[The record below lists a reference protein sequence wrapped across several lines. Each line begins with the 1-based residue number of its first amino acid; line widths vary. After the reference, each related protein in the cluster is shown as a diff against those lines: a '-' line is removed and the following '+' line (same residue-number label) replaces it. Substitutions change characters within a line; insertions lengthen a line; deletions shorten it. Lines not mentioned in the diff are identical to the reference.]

1 MLFTG
6 LMITKDGP
14 KTLEYNVRFG
24 DPETQTLLP
33 LLKTD
38 LSEIMTACTERWL
51 SGITVEVNL
60 GYAATVVASAGGYP
74 GKYER
79 GEIIECTGTQP
90 GTVVFHAGTSF
101 ESGIVKSSGGRV
113 IAVTSIAPT
122 IEDAITRAYSG
133 MGSIKFPNMY
143 FRTDIGHRALKRAR
157 LSPADTPGCEPSAYD
172 LAGVSISS
180 GNSLV
185 RRIKP
190 IVAATAVPGTSA
202 DIGGFGGVFD
212 LELAGYAKAPILVST
227 NDGVGTKLMIAHIM
241 NIHDTIGI
249 DLVAMSVN
257 DLVVQGAKPLF
268 FLDCFT
274 CSKLIVDIAADFVK
288 GVCTGCIDAGCALVG
303 GETAEMPGIFSG
315 NASTYDVVGSATG
328 AIPRG
333 QKILPDIASIKEGD
347 ILLGLASN
355 GCHSNGFSLIRKIVE
370 KAGLSYHDR
379 APWESTNK
387 SVGESF
393 LTPTKI
399 YVNSILKIVNEN
411 LVKAMAHITGGGLIE
426 NIPRMLPDHLKAEV
440 DCETWPLPKVF
451 EWLKKTGELE
461 NLELATVFNTG
472 LGMVVV
478 LTAENVDEAVR
489 QLESAGEK
497 VYIIG
502 RLSKREGVPRVVM
515 RNMEQAWN

>member
-6 LMITKDGP
+6 LMITKEGP

-51 SGITVEVNL
+51 SRVTVEVNV

-79 GEIIECTGTQP
+79 GKIIQFASIQP
-90 GTVVFHAGTSF
+90 GTMVFHAGTSF
-101 ESGIVKSSGGRV
+101 ESATIRSAGGRV

-122 IEDAITRAYSG
+122 LESAIARAYNG
-133 MGSIKFPNMY
+133 MGSIKFSNMH
-143 FRTDIGHRALKRAR
+143 FRTDIGYRALKRAPT
-157 LSPADTPGCEPSAYD
+157 SPAGPPGCEPSAYD

-180 GNSLV
+180 GNELV
-185 RRIKP
+185 KHIKA

-212 LELAGYAKAPILVST
+212 LELAGYPGAPTLVSAT
-227 NDGVGTKLMIAHIM
+227 DGVGTKLMIAHAM
-241 NIHDTIGI
+241 NIHDTVGI

-288 GVCTGCIDAGCALVG
+288 GVCTGCIDAGCSLIG
-303 GETAEMPGIFSG
+303 GETAEMPGIFPKDA
-315 NASTYDVVGSATG
+315 NTYDVVGSATG

-333 QKILPDIASIKEGD
+333 RKMLPDTASMKEGD

-370 KAGLSYHDR
+370 KAGLSYHEG
-379 APWESTNK
+379 APWESTDK
-387 SVGESF
+387 SIGESL

-399 YVNSILKIVNEN
+399 YVNPILRIVNEN
-411 LVKAMAHITGGGLIE
+411 LVKGMAHITGGGLIE
-426 NIPRMLPDHLKAEV
+426 NIPRMLPDHLRAEV
-440 DCETWPLPKVF
+440 DCETWPLPQVF
-451 EWLKKTGELE
+451 KWLRKTGELKNE
-461 NLELATVFNTG
+461 EFARVFNTG

-478 LTAENVDEAVR
+478 VTAENVDEAVR

-497 VYIIG
+497 AYIVGKLI
-502 RLSKREGVPRVVM
+502 KREGDEGVVL

>member
-51 SGITVEVNL
+51 SGVTVEVNF
-60 GYAATVVASAGGYP
+60 GYAATVVASASGYP
-74 GKYER
+74 GKYKR
-79 GEIIECTGTQP
+79 GEIIECAGTQP
-90 GTVVFHAGTSF
+90 DTVVFHAGTSF
-101 ESGIVKSSGGRV
+101 ESGVVKSTGGRV
-113 IAVTSIAPT
+113 IAATSIAPT
-122 IEDAITRAYSG
+122 LENAIARAYSG
-133 MGSIKFPNMY
+133 MSSIKFSNMH

-157 LSPADTPGCEPSAYD
+157 VSPAKPPGGEPSAYD

-180 GNSLV
+180 GNNLV
-185 RRIKP
+185 KRIKS

-212 LELAGYAKAPILVST
+212 LELAGYAGAPILVSA

-241 NIHDTIGI
+241 NVHDTIGI

-288 GVCTGCIDAGCALVG
+288 GVCTGCIDAGCSLVG

-315 NASTYDVVGSATG
+315 NACTYDVVGSATG

-333 QKILPDIASIKEGD
+333 QKILPDTASMKEGD

-379 APWESTNK
+379 APWESVDK
-387 SVGESF
+387 SIGESL

-411 LVKAMAHITGGGLIE
+411 LVKGMAHITGGGLIE
-426 NIPRMLPDHLKAEV
+426 NIPRMLPDHLRAEV
-440 DCETWPLPKVF
+440 DCETWPLPQVF
-451 EWLKKTGELE
+451 EWLRKTGELKNE
-461 NLELATVFNTG
+461 ELTRVFNTG

-478 LTAENVDEAVR
+478 VAAENVDEAVR

-497 VYIIG
+497 VYIVG
-502 RLSKREGVPRVVM
+502 TLSKREGDEGVVM
-515 RNMEQAWN
+515 RNMEQSWN

>member
-38 LSEIMTACTERWL
+38 LSEIMIACTERWL
-51 SGITVEVNL
+51 SGVTVEVNV
-60 GYAATVVASAGGYP
+60 GYAATVVASADGYP
-74 GKYER
+74 GKYKT
-79 GEIIECTGTQP
+79 GEIIECAGTQP
-90 GTVVFHAGTSF
+90 GTMIFHAGTSF
-101 ESGIVKSSGGRV
+101 ESGTIRSTGGRV
-113 IAVTSIAPT
+113 IAATSIAPT
-122 IEDAITRAYSG
+122 LENAIARAYSG
-133 MGSIKFPNMY
+133 MGSIKFTKMH

-157 LSPADTPGCEPSAYD
+157 ISSADQAGYGPSAYD

-180 GNSLV
+180 GNNLV
-185 RRIKP
+185 KRIKP
-190 IVAATAVPGTSA
+190 MVAATAVPGTSA

-212 LELAGYAKAPILVST
+212 LELAGYAGAPTLVSA
-227 NDGVGTKLMIAHIM
+227 NDGVGTKLMIAQVM
-241 NIHDTIGI
+241 NIHDTVGI

-274 CSKLIVDIAADFVK
+274 CSKLIVDIAADFVR
-288 GVCTGCIDAGCALVG
+288 GVCTGCVDAGCSLIG
-303 GETAEMPGIFSG
+303 GETAEMPGLFPED
-315 NASTYDVVGSATG
+315 ASTYDVVGSATG

-333 QKILPDIASIKEGD
+333 QKILPDTASMKEGD
-347 ILLGLASN
+347 ILLGLASK

-379 APWESTNK
+379 APWESTEK
-387 SVGESF
+387 SVGESL

-399 YVNSILKIVNEN
+399 YVNSVLKIVNKN
-411 LVKAMAHITGGGLIE
+411 LVKGMAHITGGGLVE
-426 NIPRMLPDHLKAEV
+426 NIPRMLPDHLQAEV
-440 DCETWPLPKVF
+440 NCKTWPVPQVF
-451 EWLKKTGELE
+451 KWLKKTGELE
-461 NLELATVFNTG
+461 NEEFARVFNTG
-472 LGMVVV
+472 LGMVAVV
-478 LTAENVDEAVR
+478 AVENVDEAFR

-497 VYIIG
+497 VYVVG
-502 RLSKREGVPRVVM
+502 KLSKREGDEGVVLL
-515 RNMEQAWN
+515 NLEQAW

>member
-51 SGITVEVNL
+51 SGVTVEVNF

-74 GKYER
+74 GKYKR
-79 GEIIECTGTQP
+79 GEIIECAGTQP
-90 GTVVFHAGTSF
+90 DTVVFHAGTSF
-101 ESGIVKSSGGRV
+101 ESGVVKSTGGRV
-113 IAVTSIAPT
+113 IAATSIAPT
-122 IEDAITRAYSG
+122 LENAIARAYSG
-133 MGSIKFPNMY
+133 MSSIKFSNMH

-157 LSPADTPGCEPSAYD
+157 VSPAKPPGGEPSAYD

-180 GNSLV
+180 GNNLV
-185 RRIKP
+185 KRIKS

-212 LELAGYAKAPILVST
+212 LELAGYAGAPILVSA

-241 NIHDTIGI
+241 NVHDTIGI

-288 GVCTGCIDAGCALVG
+288 GVCTGCIDAGCSLVG

-315 NASTYDVVGSATG
+315 NACTYDVVGSATG

-333 QKILPDIASIKEGD
+333 QKILPDTASMKEGD

-379 APWESTNK
+379 APWESVDK
-387 SVGESF
+387 SIGESL

-411 LVKAMAHITGGGLIE
+411 LVKGMAHITGGGLIE
-426 NIPRMLPDHLKAEV
+426 NIPRMLPDHLRAEV
-440 DCETWPLPKVF
+440 DCETWPLPQVF
-451 EWLKKTGELE
+451 EWLRKTGELKNE
-461 NLELATVFNTG
+461 ELTRVFNTG

-478 LTAENVDEAVR
+478 VAAENVDEAVR

-497 VYIIG
+497 VYIVG
-502 RLSKREGVPRVVM
+502 TLSKREGDEGVVM
-515 RNMEQAWN
+515 KNMEQSWN